1 MESQKKMG
9 PEAAATAPRAPNVAL
24 GKPTLVHSALDRCGT
39 SPRSK
44 ESENPPIGQ
53 PFFECRKAGGYFL
66 RAQFETFGTTTYLDI
81 RQWVDRGEGLVR
93 TGKGATIP
101 LGRVREL
108 GEALSRVSLP
118 DSSSESESAA

>member
-1 MESQKKMG
+1 MNPRKEKAS
-9 PEAAATAPRAPNVAL
+9 EAAATAPKARDVTPEKL
-24 GKPTLVHSALDRCGT
+24 TLVHSAPDRCGT

-53 PFFECRKAGGYFL
+53 PFFECRKAGGFVL
-66 RAQFETFGTTTYLDI
+66 RAQFETYGTTTYLDI

-108 GEALSRVSLP
+108 GEALSGVSLP
-118 DSSSESESAA
+118 EPLSESRSTL